1 MLKKLLTILA
11 AATLLA
17 GVGRAENQMKNTKLE
32 SGMAAVNGTRLYYEV
47 QGEGRP
53 IVLIHGGLVDRRMWD
68 DQFDVFAKTNRVVR
82 YDLRGYE
89 KSDRPT
95 AAFSHI
101 QDLHQILMF
110 LKIQKTAVIG
120 LSLGGQIAIDFTL
133 VYPEMVEVLIPV
145 SSSMTGFPF
154 KSLAE
159 FTAQHENVAKLTQAG
174 KQDEAVEAL
183 LKMSYFIPYV
193 QGSDIQKRMRPML
206 KDNLTTWMA
215 PTATQ
220 WPAPTA
226 YERLEK
232 IAVPTLIIVG
242 DKDTSAILDCD
253 EYMARKIPGA
263 RKIVIP
269 DTAHHL
275 NMEKPAEFNRI
286 VLEFLNRR

>member
-101 QDLHQILMF
+101 Q
-110 LKIQKTAVIG
+110 
-120 LSLGGQIAIDFTL
+120 DFTL

>member
-1 MLKKLLTILA
+1 MSKKFLAVIA
-11 AATLLA
+11 AAILLL
-17 GVGRAENQMKNTKLE
+17 GSGRAESQMKNTKLE
-32 SGMAAVNGTRLYYEV
+32 SGMAAVNGTRLYHEV

-68 DQFDVFAKTNRVVR
+68 DQFAVFAKTNRVVR

-101 QDLHQILMF
+101 QDLYQLLKF
-110 LKIQKTAVIG
+110 LKIQKAAVIG

-154 KSLAE
+154 KSSDE
-159 FTAQHENVAKLTQAG
+159 FIAQHENVAKLTQAN

-206 KDNLTTWMA
+206 KDNLATWMA

-232 IAVPTLIIVG
+232 IGVPTLIIVG
-242 DKDTSAILDCD
+242 DKDTSAILDCA
-253 EYMARKIPGA
+253 EYMIQKIPGA
-263 RKIVIP
+263 RKTVIP

-286 VLEFLNRR
+286 VLDFLSRR